1 MIRPSRNHPGYI
13 AFLGHR
19 LSGVALALFLPL
31 HFLALGMAIEGA
43 DGLDRF
49 LALADRPLVKLE
61 DFERFAGL
69 DAKVEM
75 AYVMDGRRRFRG
87 RLLGVAGDKIRMTVD
102 GLPVELPHA
111 DIQRAKLIMTDA
123 LLAPKEEQKTS

>member
-49 LALADRPLVKLE
+49 LALADRPLVKLAE
-61 DFERFAGL
+61 WGL
-69 DAKVEM
+69 VLLLTLHLAF
-75 AYVMDGRRRFRG
+75 GL
-87 RLLGVAGDKIRMTVD
+87 RLLLLEFLPWRDIRKRLIALGAASALLVGVIMAIRM
-102 GLPVELPHA
+102 A
-111 DIQRAKLIMTDA
+111 I
-123 LLAPKEEQKTS
+123 